1 MPTIYDVAREAGVSV
16 GTVSY
21 VINRTKRLRPETV
34 RRVEEAMRRL
44 SYHPHAAAKALAK
57 GRSNVIALVHPINIY
72 DFQMFL
78 STFTMA
84 VGQVLAETDYR
95 LAVMPLLREPK
106 ADLEL
111 EANVSARAMDG
122 VLLLHTQLHDPRVE
136 VLRRSGLPFVMIG
149 RCANNRDLCFVDSD
163 LEESARVAVRH
174 LVELGHRS
182 IAMVRQEGADSMAT
196 SVVHRLVTGFEAALA
211 AEGLTTVASTP
222 LGAPTVASLVQ
233 AVEDLLR
240 SEPRPTAIAAANE
253 SAVMCTLKAASRLGL
268 HVPQDLAVLGFADS
282 PLYPLLA
289 PPCTAVFDH
298 AAELG
303 RVSARMLVDIL
314 EGREPAEPQVLLP
327 PRLIA
332 RESTVGLRSP
342 DGRDHR
348 ADERGPGAGL

>member
-21 VINRTKRLRPETV
+21 VINKTKRLRPETV
-34 RRVEEAMRRL
+34 RRVEEAMQRL
-44 SYHPHAAAKALAK
+44 SYYPRAAAKALAR
-57 GRSNVIALVHPINIY
+57 GRSNVIALVHPINIV

-78 STFTMA
+78 STFTLA

-136 VLRRSGLPFVMIG
+136 VLRRSGMPFVMIG
-149 RCANNRDLCFVDSD
+149 RCADNSGLCFVDSD

-182 IAMVRQEGADSMAT
+182 IVLVRQEGADSMAT
-196 SVVHRLVTGFEAALA
+196 SVVHRLVTGFQEALE
-211 AEGLTTVASTP
+211 AEGLSPCDPVR
-222 LGAPTVASLVQ
+222 APTVAGLVQ

-240 SEPRPTAIAAANE
+240 CKERPTAIAAANE

-268 HVPQDLAVLGFADS
+268 RVPQDVAVLGFADS
-282 PLYPLLA
+282 PLFPLLA

-303 RVSARMLVDIL
+303 RVSARMLVEIL
-314 EGREPAEPQVLLP
+314 EGREPEQSQVLLP

-332 RESTVGLRSP
+332 RESTLG
-342 DGRDHR
+342 
-348 ADERGPGAGL
+348 

>member
-21 VINRTKRLRPETV
+21 VINKTKRLRPETV
-34 RRVEEAMRRL
+34 RRVEEAMARL
-44 SYHPHAAAKALAK
+44 SYYPRAAAKALAR
-57 GRSNVIALVHPINIY
+57 GRSNVIALVHPINIV

-78 STFTMA
+78 STFTLA

-95 LAVMPLLREPK
+95 LAVMPLLREPR

-122 VLLLHTQLHDPRVE
+122 VLLLHTQLQDPRVE
-136 VLRRSGLPFVMIG
+136 VLRRSGMPFVMIG
-149 RCANNRDLCFVDSD
+149 RCADNAGLYFVDSD

-182 IAMVRQEGADSMAT
+182 VALVRQEGADSMAT
-196 SVVHRLVTGFEAALA
+196 SVVHRLVTSFQAALE
-211 AEGLTTVASTP
+211 AEGLSSRPAVGASTIA
-222 LGAPTVASLVQ
+222 GLVQ
-233 AVEDLLR
+233 AVC
-240 SEPRPTAIAAANE
+240 AAQGG
-253 SAVMCTLKAASRLGL
+253 MRI
-268 HVPQDLAVLGFADS
+268 PQDLAVLAFADS
-282 PLYPLLA
+282 PLFPLLA

-314 EGREPAEPQVLLP
+314 EGREPQQPQVLLP

-332 RESTVGLRSP
+332 RESTVG
-342 DGRDHR
+342 
-348 ADERGPGAGL
+348 